1 MFLSNHVGSLS
12 WSLSLGIFEEFCGFP
27 YISYG
32 LRSYVALVVKN
43 PPAKAEMQEMWVWS
57 LGWEDPLEEEMA
69 THSSILCMGNPMERG
84 TWWATVH
91 GFTKSQTR
99 LTTLLTLPYI
109 LIMQRKVPCIF
120 SYHWKVRSV
129 PDQTKILNTNIAQRN
144 ATKDNLMLYCRVGNV
159 VVVPSLS
166 CVPLCDPMDCSMP
179 GFPVLH
185 HLPELAQTHIYW
197 VSDTIQPSHPLSS
210 PSSVFNLSQLMSW
223 LFTSDGKSIGSS
235 ASVLPI
241 NIQGWF
247 HLGLTGLISLL
258 SKGLSR
264 VFSSTIVRR
273 HQFFCTQPFLFS
285 NSHIHTWLLE
295 KL

>member
-159 VVVPSLS
+159 VVVQSLS
-166 CVPLCDPMDCSMP
+166 CVPLCDPMDCSTP
-179 GFPVLH
+179 GFLVH
-185 HLPELAQTHIYW
+185 H
-197 VSDTIQPSHPLSS
+197 QPRTCSNSCPLSWWCHPTIS
-210 PSSVFNLSQLMSW
+210 SSVTPFSSRLQSFPASGSFQMSQF
-223 LFTSDGKSIGSS
+223 FTSGGPSFGAL
-235 ASVLPI
+235 ASVLPM
-241 NIQGWF
+241 NIQD
-247 HLGLTGLISLL
+247 
-258 SKGLSR
+258 
-264 VFSSTIVRR
+264 
-273 HQFFCTQPFLFS
+273 
-285 NSHIHTWLLE
+285 
-295 KL
+295 